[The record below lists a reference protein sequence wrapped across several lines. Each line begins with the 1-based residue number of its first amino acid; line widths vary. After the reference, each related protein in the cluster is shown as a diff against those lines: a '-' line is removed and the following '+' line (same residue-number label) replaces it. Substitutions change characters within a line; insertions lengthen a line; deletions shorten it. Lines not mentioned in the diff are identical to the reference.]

1 MSVSSFYFL
10 VLIIPQY
17 SKNCCLNRLH
27 YNVGETLG
35 LNERN
40 CEITEVMII
49 EGETH
54 AEVL

>member
-1 MSVSSFYFL
+1 
-10 VLIIPQY
+10 
-17 SKNCCLNRLH
+17 
-27 YNVGETLG
+27 VGETLG

-54 AEVL
+54 AEVLWE